1 LKFSQQAGLFIM
13 NCEERLFWDH
23 KFTGSWSTCSSIP
36 GKRFPITFYSDVPV
50 GQGIPP
56 WSHPGNLLYQ
66 ETLDFA
72 SVNETKYGTIDHGA
86 NIIETVFQYN
96 ATLPTPF
103 GQDAS
108 IIYWL
113 SIQAIDDDGK
123 PIQWGWHEAETLWHD
138 NAVQWDKF
146 FNGGINNWNLL
157 TNKDMAFEIEV
168 VTIPTTLLLLGSGL
182 LDILGLKR
190 RVRMS

>member
-1 LKFSQQAGLFIM
+1 M

-113 SIQAIDDDGK
+113 SIQAIDDDVNLYNGAGMK
-123 PIQWGWHEAETLWHD
+123 QRPFGMTMQSSGTNFLMVELIIGIYLPIKIW
-138 NAVQWDKF
+138 
-146 FNGGINNWNLL
+146 
-157 TNKDMAFEIEV
+157 
-168 VTIPTTLLLLGSGL
+168 P
-182 LDILGLKR
+182 LK
-190 RVRMS
+190 